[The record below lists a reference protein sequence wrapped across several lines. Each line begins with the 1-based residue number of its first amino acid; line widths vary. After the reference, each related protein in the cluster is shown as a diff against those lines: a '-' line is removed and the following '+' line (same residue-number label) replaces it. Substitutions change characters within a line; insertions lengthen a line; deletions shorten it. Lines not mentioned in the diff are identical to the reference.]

1 MTDQLTQTS
10 PCDHVVQFYLSDDE
24 MVETAGRH
32 LADAIGSGSLAIVI
46 ATPVHVRAFA
56 AWLAAAGIDVA
67 AAVAD
72 GSYVVLDAGETLQRF
87 LVDGRPDARRFD
99 AEIGELVRSAAA
111 GGRRVC
117 AYGEMVA
124 LLWGEGKVN
133 AAIQLESLWN
143 ELSTRVPFSLF
154 CSYPSVSATGE
165 DQTEALAQVCCM
177 HSAVIGPDP
186 RQWAI
191 RRFVASPEAP
201 RESRRFV
208 LTTLEEFAGEQFAT
222 VAALVVTELATN
234 AIEHARSDFTVSVL
248 ASDGGIRIEVR
259 DWSPLEPS
267 IQEPSPLAISG
278 RGLLL
283 VDALASTW
291 GIVRRGDVK
300 VVWAQ
305 LAATAS
311 RSRAGR

>member
-1 MTDQLTQTS
+1 MTDQLTQTR

-165 DQTEALAQVCCM
+165 DQTEELAQVCCM

-186 RQWAI
+186 RQRAI
-191 RRFVASPEAP
+191 RRFVASPEGP
-201 RESRRFV
+201 RESRHFV
-208 LTTLEEFAGEQFAT
+208 LATLDELACEQFAT
-222 VAALVVTELATN
+222 DAALVVTELATN
-234 AIEHARSDFTVSVL
+234 AIEHARSDFTVSVV
-248 ASDGGIRIEVR
+248 ASNGGVRIEVR
-259 DWSPLEPS
+259 DWSLLEPRLRES
-267 IQEPSPLAISG
+267 SPLATSG

-283 VDALASTW
+283 VDALASEW

-305 LAATAS
+305 LAGNGFPLT
-311 RSRAGR
+311 GG